1 MRLKK
6 NLALAAVSL
15 AAASF
20 SSAAFAQ
27 KAGDVTIYV
36 GGAYIMPSGS
46 NVSGLS
52 TDGPATNPYQASVL
66 SQYNSQVS
74 KVGASVDNSAAFIVS
89 AFYMFTDHIGAELT
103 LGAPVLMKVTTTDPA
118 GSYTNAAN
126 ARAAFP
132 SLVAKWVFND
142 PGDAWRPYLGVGVN
156 YTYFNDVT
164 ANLDYP
170 NVRSLANAGAALSSS
185 WNPVLNGGVIYNF
198 NDNWSLNAGVSWVPL
213 TSTAT
218 FSSNVPSFGP
228 YPGGTYTT
236 TGKLTINPFDV
247 TLKIGYRF

>member
-1 MRLKK
+1 MSLKK
-6 NLALAAVSL
+6 QFALAAVSL
-15 AAASF
+15 AAASV

-46 NVSGLS
+46 NVTGLS

-103 LGAPVLMKVTTTDPA
+103 FGAPVLMKVTTTDPA

-142 PGDAWRPYLGVGVN
+142 PGDSWRPYVGVGVN

-170 NVRSLANAGAALSSS
+170 NVRSLANAGASLSSS

-198 NDNWSLNAGVSWVPL
+198 NDHWSLNAGVSWVPL
-213 TSTAT
+213 SSTAT

-228 YPGGTYTT
+228 YAGGTYTT
-236 TGKLTINPFDV
+236 SGKLNINPFDI

>member
-1 MRLKK
+1 MSLKK
-6 NLALAAVSL
+6 QFALAAVSL
-15 AAASF
+15 AAASV

-46 NVSGLS
+46 NVTGLS

-74 KVGASVDNSAAFIVS
+74 KVGASVDNSTAFIAS
-89 AFYMFTDHIGAELT
+89 LFYMFTDHIGAELT
-103 LGAPVLMKVTTTDPA
+103 LGAPVLMKVTTTDPQ

-142 PGDAWRPYLGVGVN
+142 PGDSWRPYVGVGVN

-170 NVRSLANAGAALSSS
+170 NVRSLANAGASLSSS

-198 NDNWSLNAGVSWVPL
+198 NDHWSLNAGVSWVPL
-213 TSTAT
+213 SSTAT

-228 YPGGTYTT
+228 YAVGTYTT
-236 TGKLTINPFDV
+236 SGKLNINPFDI

>member
-1 MRLKK
+1 MSLKK
-6 NLALAAVSL
+6 HLALAAVSL
-15 AAASF
+15 AAASVTT
-20 SSAAFAQ
+20 AAFAQ

-46 NVSGLS
+46 NVTGLS
-52 TDGPATNPYQASVL
+52 TDGPATNPYQANVL
-66 SQYNSQVS
+66 SQYNAQVS
-74 KVGASVDNSAAFIVS
+74 KVGASVENSTAFIAS
-89 AFYMFTDHIGAELT
+89 LFYMFTDHIGAELT
-103 LGAPVLMKVTTTDPA
+103 LGAPVLMKVTTTDPQ

-156 YTYFNDVT
+156 YTYFNNVT
-164 ANLDYP
+164 ANTDYP
-170 NVRSLANAGAALSSS
+170 NVNSLANGGASLASS

-198 NDNWSLNAGVSWVPL
+198 NDHWSLNAGLSWVPL
-213 TSTAT
+213 SSTAT
-218 FSSNVPSFGP
+218 FTSNVPSYGP

-236 TGKLTINPFDV
+236 TGKLNINPFDI
-247 TLKIGYRF
+247 TIKIGYRF

>member
-1 MRLKK
+1 MSLKK
-6 NLALAAVSL
+6 QFALAAVSL
-15 AAASF
+15 AAASV

-46 NVSGLS
+46 NVTGLS

-213 TSTAT
+213 SSTAT

-228 YPGGTYTT
+228 YAGGTYTT
-236 TGKLTINPFDV
+236 SGKLNINPFDI